1 MRENNQESF
10 QRKDWQAKKLFLPRD
25 TDIVGFLCFRE
36 EERENQYSMRRQRAP
51 TDLTKMKQF
60 IPQELKINCNSKQKK
75 NGEKTAFC
83 YIGPEIINGTAW
95 ETKRLRDIE
104 TKS

>member
-10 QRKDWQAKKLFLPRD
+10 QRKDQQAKKLILPRD
-25 TDIVGFLCFRE
+25 TDNVGFLCFRE

-60 IPQELKINCNSKQKK
+60 IP
-75 NGEKTAFC
+75 
-83 YIGPEIINGTAW
+83 
-95 ETKRLRDIE
+95 
-104 TKS
+104 